1 MVGSFPSPHLQHY
14 GERIRINGTPAVPKQ
29 FEEIILTVKEAVE
42 ELEKEGIHP
51 TQFEIITAAACKYFR
66 DSGVDVLVAEVG
78 LGGRDDST
86 NALDL
91 GVKVI
96 TSIAL
101 DHQDFLGDSIE
112 SIAGHKVGIVRPG
125 DDVVVGVV
133 PPAAE
138 SAMRGR
144 LDLAHRVFRAGRD
157 VVVVNQNSE
166 GVDIVTPY
174 ATRKHLR
181 VPLIGEFQAR
191 NLALAVAS
199 VDVLNDRLGAS
210 PLARGQW
217 DKALNRMTWP
227 GRMEVLRGCRVNPL
241 WTGDLILDGAHNPHA
256 LAAVI
261 SELTNLYPHGGVLIF
276 GAMRDKVI
284 ADMLRLVPPEWPIVL
299 SQVEGERS
307 ADLTYLASL
316 VPQRSLL
323 GVTAEV
329 SEALQIASA
338 AAAPH
343 RPITVLG
350 SLYLVGSIR
359 DLLGLIPQ

>member
-1 MVGSFPSPHLQHY
+1 
-14 GERIRINGTPAVPKQ
+14 
-29 FEEIILTVKEAVE
+29 
-42 ELEKEGIHP
+42 
-51 TQFEIITAAACKYFR
+51 
-66 DSGVDVLVAEVG
+66 
-78 LGGRDDST
+78 
-86 NALDL
+86 
-91 GVKVI
+91 
-96 TSIAL
+96 
-101 DHQDFLGDSIE
+101 
-112 SIAGHKVGIVRPG
+112 
-125 DDVVVGVV
+125 
-133 PPAAE
+133 
-138 SAMRGR
+138 
-144 LDLAHRVFRAGRD
+144 
-157 VVVVNQNSE
+157 
-166 GVDIVTPY
+166 
-174 ATRKHLR
+174 
-181 VPLIGEFQAR
+181 
-191 NLALAVAS
+191 
-199 VDVLNDRLGAS
+199 
-210 PLARGQW
+210 
-217 DKALNRMTWP
+217 
-227 GRMEVLRGCRVNPL
+227 MEVLRGCRVNPL